1 MNARRYGKIVTVAF
15 GHKSTTPAAI
25 APAPRLV
32 LPRVALE
39 YARRLRERFGGRVVD
54 VRLFG
59 SFARGEPH
67 DESDIDVLVLIRDL
81 TRAEKIESIEIGA
94 MTALGSGRAI
104 SPLPMEV
111 AEFDRLRSL
120 EARLAL
126 DIDREGVAL

>member
-1 MNARRYGKIVTVAF
+1 MPF
-15 GHKSTTPAAI
+15 GHRSTTPAVA
-25 APAPRLV
+25 APEPSLL
-32 LPRVALE
+32 LPRIALE
-39 YARRLRERFGGRVVD
+39 YAERLRERFGDRVVQ

-67 DESDIDVLVLIRDL
+67 DESDIDVLVLIRGL

-94 MTALGSGRAI
+94 MMALGSGRAI

-111 AEFDRLRSL
+111 AEFERLRSL